1 MTAKLDY
8 NGDRGLRM
16 LDIFERL
23 NRGERLSKRELT
35 EYYGVGEKTIQRD
48 IEDIRNYLAEKH
60 GYESDAT
67 VKYNRGQNF
76 YYLVRFEREWLSNQ
90 EVLAVCKIL
99 LESRAFTKAE
109 MERLLTKLLAQVTPT
124 QRKVVEG
131 IIKSESV
138 NYVPLQHKKPLV
150 DILWQ
155 VSDAI
160 VREHLLCFSY
170 TRQDGRTKERTVKPL
185 AVIFSEFY
193 FYLIGLQ
200 NYETG
205 DVFRTY
211 RLDRIKDITMLDE
224 KFSIPYRDKFRDGEF
239 RKRVQFMYDG
249 DLMRVKFRYFGVSIE
264 HVLDR
269 LPTAKAIKRD
279 VGVYD
284 VSAEVYG
291 DGILIWLLSQ
301 GSQVDVM
308 EPQKLREEWLAVAEQ
323 IVDKD
328 YSGWEDVAWKGDV

>member
-1 MTAKLDY
+1 MAATLNY

-16 LDIFERL
+16 LDLFERL
-23 NRGERLSKRELT
+23 NKGERLSKRELT
-35 EYYGVGEKTIQRD
+35 HYYGVGEKTIQRD
-48 IEDIRNYLAEKH
+48 IEDIRNYLAEKR
-60 GYESDAT
+60 GYELDAT
-67 VKYNRGQNF
+67 VKYNRGQNY
-76 YYLVRFEREWLSNQ
+76 YYLARFEREWLSNQ

-99 LESRAFTKAE
+99 LESRAFTREE
-109 MERLLTKLLAQVTPT
+109 MNQLLAKLLMQATPK

-138 NYVPLQHKKPLV
+138 NYVQLQHRKPL
-150 DILWQ
+150 IETLWQ

-160 VREHLLCFSY
+160 IQEHPIHFSY

-200 NYETG
+200 IYETE
-205 DVFRTY
+205 DAFRTY
-211 RLDRIKDITMLDE
+211 RLDRMKAVTTSDE
-224 KFSIPYRDKFRDGEF
+224 KFNVPYRDKFRDGEF

-269 LPTAKAIKRD
+269 LPTAKAKKRD

-284 VSAEVYG
+284 VIAEVYG

-301 GSQVDVM
+301 GSQVDVIA
-308 EPQKLREEWLAVAEQ
+308 PQDLRNEWLSVAEQ
-323 IVDKD
+323 IVNRD
-328 YSGWEDVAWKGDV
+328 YNGWEDVDWKGDV

>member
-1 MTAKLDY
+1 MTAILDY
-8 NGDRGLRM
+8 KGDKGLRM

-23 NRGERLSKRELT
+23 NKGEHLSKRNLT
-35 EYYGVGEKTIQRD
+35 NYYGVGEKTIQRD
-48 IEDIRNYLAEKH
+48 IDDIRNYLADKH
-60 GYESDAT
+60 GYEPDAT
-67 VKYNRGQNF
+67 VKYNRGQNY
-76 YYLVRFEREWLSNQ
+76 YYLARFERAWLSNQ

-99 LESRAFTKAE
+99 LESRAFIKEE
-109 MERLLTKLLAQVTPT
+109 MEQLLTKLLAQATPT

-138 NYVPLQHKKPLV
+138 KYVPLQHKKPLV

-155 VSDAI
+155 VSNAI
-160 VREHLLCFSY
+160 IQEHPIKFSY

-200 NYETG
+200 TYELE
-205 DVFRTY
+205 DEFRTY
-211 RLDRIKDITMLDE
+211 RLDRMKDVLTLEE
-224 KFSIPYRDKFRDGEF
+224 KFSIPYHDKFRDGEF

-249 DLMRVKFRYFGVSIE
+249 DLMRIKFRYFGDTVE

-269 LPTAKAIKRD
+269 LPTAKAKKRD
-279 VGVYD
+279 TGVYD

-291 DGILIWLLSQ
+291 YGILIWLLSQ
-301 GSQVDVM
+301 GSQVDVIA
-308 EPQKLREEWLAVAEQ
+308 PQELRDEWLSVAEK
-323 IVDKD
+323 IVNRD
-328 YSGWEDVAWKGDV
+328 YDGWEDVT

>member
-1 MTAKLDY
+1 MTAILDY
-8 NGDRGLRM
+8 KGDKSLRM

-23 NRGERLSKRELT
+23 NKGEHLSKRDLT
-35 EYYGVGEKTIQRD
+35 SYYGVGEKTIQRD
-48 IEDIRNYLAEKH
+48 IDDIRNYLADKH
-60 GYESDAT
+60 GYEPDAT
-67 VKYNRGQNF
+67 VKYNRGQNY
-76 YYLVRFEREWLSNQ
+76 YYLARFERAWLSNQ

-99 LESRAFTKAE
+99 LESRAFIKEE
-109 MERLLTKLLAQVTPT
+109 MEQLLTKLLTQATPT

-138 NYVPLQHKKPLV
+138 KYVPLQHKKPLV

-155 VSDAI
+155 VSNAI
-160 VREHLLCFSY
+160 IQEHPIKFSY

-200 NYETG
+200 TYELE
-205 DVFRTY
+205 DEFRTY
-211 RLDRIKDITMLDE
+211 RLDRMKDVLTLEE

-249 DLMRVKFRYFGVSIE
+249 DLMRIKFRYFGDTVE

-269 LPTAKAIKRD
+269 LPTAKAKKRD
-279 VGVYD
+279 TGVYD

-291 DGILIWLLSQ
+291 YGILIWLLSQ
-301 GSQVDVM
+301 GSQVDVIA
-308 EPQKLREEWLAVAEQ
+308 PQELRDEWLSVAEK
-323 IVDKD
+323 IVNRD
-328 YSGWEDVAWKGDV
+328 YDGWEDVR

>member
-1 MTAKLDY
+1 MTVTLDY
-8 NGDRGLRM
+8 KGDKGLRM

-23 NRGERLSKRELT
+23 NKGEQLSKRDLAN
-35 EYYGVGEKTIQRD
+35 YYGVGEKTIQRD
-48 IEDIRNYLAEKH
+48 IDDIRSYLADKH
-60 GYESDAT
+60 GYEPDVT
-67 VKYNRGQNF
+67 VKYNRSQNY
-76 YYLVRFEREWLSNQ
+76 YYLARFEREWLSNQ

-99 LESRAFTKAE
+99 LESRAFIKEE
-109 MERLLTKLLAQVTPT
+109 MEQLLTKLLVQATPT
-124 QRKVVEG
+124 QRKVVED

-160 VREHLLCFSY
+160 IQEHPIKFSY
-170 TRQDGRTKERTVKPL
+170 TRQDGRTKERTAKPL

-200 NYETG
+200 PYKTE
-205 DVFRTY
+205 DEFRTY
-211 RLDRIKDITMLDE
+211 RLDRMTNVSTLEE

-239 RKRVQFMYDG
+239 RKHVQFMYDG
-249 DLMRVKFRYFGVSIE
+249 ELMRVKFRYFGDSVE

-269 LPTAKAIKRD
+269 LPTAKANKRD
-279 VGVYD
+279 TGVYD

-291 DGILIWLLSQ
+291 YGILIWLLSQ
-301 GSQVDVM
+301 GSQVDVIA
-308 EPQKLREEWLAVAEQ
+308 PKDLRDEWLEIAEQ
-323 IVDKD
+323 IVNRD
-328 YSGWEDVAWKGDV
+328 YNGWEDVAWKG